1 MQVNTLSPH
10 LLFVRKYYYKGD
22 VYVFL
27 CASFLIMAL
36 VFFSGKGKGLIAGY
50 NTASDEE
57 KAKYDEKKLNRTYAV
72 FCLILS
78 VGFVLT
84 GIIDKPQAIYFL
96 LIPAVILCVILLVVL
111 SNTYCKKSD

>member
-1 MQVNTLSPH
+1 MYFFAIP
-10 LLFVRKYYYKGD
+10 
-22 VYVFL
+22 
-27 CASFLIMAL
+27 FLIMAL
-36 VFFSGKGKGLIAGY
+36 VFFSGKGSGLIAGY

-57 KAKYDEKKLNRTYAV
+57 KAKYDEKKLNRTYAIV
-72 FCLILS
+72 CLILS

-96 LIPAVILCVILLVVL
+96 LIPTLLLCVILLVIL

>member
-1 MQVNTLSPH
+1 MYFFAIP
-10 LLFVRKYYYKGD
+10 
-22 VYVFL
+22 
-27 CASFLIMAL
+27 FLIMAL
-36 VFFSGKGKGLIAGY
+36 VFFLGKGSGLIAGY

-57 KAKYDEKKLNRTYAV
+57 KAKYDEKKLNRTYAIV
-72 FCLILS
+72 CLILS

-96 LIPAVILCVILLVVL
+96 LIPTVLLCVILLVIL

>member
-1 MQVNTLSPH
+1 MYMYFFAIL
-10 LLFVRKYYYKGD
+10 
-22 VYVFL
+22 
-27 CASFLIMAL
+27 FLIMAL

-84 GIIDKPQAIYFL
+84 GIIDKSQAIYFL
-96 LIPAVILCVILLVVL
+96 LIPAVLLCVILLVVL

>member
-1 MQVNTLSPH
+1 MYFFAIP
-10 LLFVRKYYYKGD
+10 
-22 VYVFL
+22 
-27 CASFLIMAL
+27 FLIMAL
-36 VFFSGKGKGLIAGY
+36 VFFLGKGRGLIAGY

-57 KAKYDEKKLNRTYAV
+57 KAKYDEKKLNRTYAIV
-72 FCLILS
+72 CLILS

-96 LIPAVILCVILLVVL
+96 LIPTVLLCVILLVIL

>member
-1 MQVNTLSPH
+1 MYFFAIL
-10 LLFVRKYYYKGD
+10 
-22 VYVFL
+22 
-27 CASFLIMAL
+27 FLIMAL

-78 VGFVLT
+78 VSFVLT
-84 GIIDKPQAIYFL
+84 GIIDKPQAIYFFVNTGCYFMRYF
-96 LIPAVILCVILLVVL
+96 ACCSFKYILQKI
-111 SNTYCKKSD
+111 